1 MLFNTKYEF
10 WFLKGSMIIYKLQL
24 SLLTPRGDNSMEK
37 VMVVACMYTASRIV
51 AKPIKCV
58 CSTMRDLAGALCA
71 GVKPDISTT
80 SSPQYMDNAIIEN
93 IEVCFI

>member
-24 SLLTPRGDNSMEK
+24 SLLTPRGYNSMGK
-37 VMVVACMYTASRIV
+37 VMVFACMYTASRIV

-58 CSTMRDLAGALCA
+58 CSTMRDLAGAPCA
-71 GVKPDISTT
+71 CVSLFVMFK
-80 SSPQYMDNAIIEN
+80 A
-93 IEVCFI
+93 